1 MSITVTLKEIVDC
14 REALMSLS
22 QQKLNIKTGYNISK
36 IIRKAN
42 TELELLTKIRQEVI
56 ERLAPQGTEIN
67 PEINQAI
74 MAELTEILDTEV
86 EIPVN
91 KVDLSN
97 VNGLEMTARDIMLL
111 EPFCIF
117 DTVTLE

>member
-1 MSITVTLKEIVDC
+1 MAITVNLKSIVDA
-14 REALMSLS
+14 RESLMSLS

-42 TELELLTKIRQEVI
+42 TELEFLTKMRQEVI
-56 ERLAPQGTEIN
+56 ERLAPQGTEMT
-67 PEINQAI
+67 PEINQDI
-74 MAELTEILDTEV
+74 MAELTEMLETEV

-117 DTVTLE
+117 ETVELE